1 MAVNIGN
8 FVRGAFCNHLSLI
21 TSETLCVVTS
31 FIEDKPNLVEV
42 KILGASPEARKS
54 WGKYLKNSN
63 YIGRKYIVNKSKLTY
78 VKLRQATE

>member
-1 MAVNIGN
+1 M
-8 FVRGAFCNHLSLI
+8 FVRGAFRNHLSLI

-54 WGKYLKNSN
+54 WAKYLKNSN